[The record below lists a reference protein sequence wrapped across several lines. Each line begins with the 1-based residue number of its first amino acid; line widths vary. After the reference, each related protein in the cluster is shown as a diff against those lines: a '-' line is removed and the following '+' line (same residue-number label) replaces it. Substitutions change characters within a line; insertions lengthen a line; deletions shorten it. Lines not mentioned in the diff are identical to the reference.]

1 MCTPDLGGADAGD
14 VPGRSCD
21 REQEGAGK
29 KKRKQLHGVP
39 RKAKPRKASSLR
51 PCRAVSSGHGALW
64 PLYRELE
71 IPV

>member
-1 MCTPDLGGADAGD
+1 MYPDLGGADAGD

-39 RKAKPRKASSLR
+39 RIKPSCEKL
-51 PCRAVSSGHGALW
+51 
-64 PLYRELE
+64 PL
-71 IPV
+71 